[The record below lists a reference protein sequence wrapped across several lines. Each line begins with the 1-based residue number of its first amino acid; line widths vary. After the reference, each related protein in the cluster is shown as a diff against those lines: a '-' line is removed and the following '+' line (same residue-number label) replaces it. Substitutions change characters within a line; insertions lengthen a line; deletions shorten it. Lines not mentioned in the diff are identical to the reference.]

1 MEAFLPVGILL
12 CLALAVCGG
21 IYVLT
26 TILGPKV
33 PGQVKLSPYE
43 CGVQP
48 EGDARRPFQFKY
60 YLVAVLFLLFDV
72 EGAFFL
78 PWALVYRN
86 SLQQGPGLLIA
97 MLVFGLFFVLALF
110 YVFRKGYLEAE

>member
-1 MEAFLPVGILL
+1 MESFLPVGILL
-12 CLALAVCGG
+12 ILALAVCGG
-21 IYVLT
+21 IYGLT
-26 TILGPKV
+26 TLLGPKV

-43 CGVQP
+43 CGVAP

-72 EGAFFL
+72 EAAFFL
-78 PWALVYRN
+78 PWALVYRS
-86 SLQQGPGLLIA
+86 SLSEGPGLLVA
-97 MLVFGLFFVLALF
+97 MIVFGFFLVLALF